1 LGLDCSG
8 PQSGAGQL
16 QDFFSL
22 SDYFSEILKTKTFTM
37 RKSFFIMI
45 WLLSAFALPYL
56 AFSQERT
63 LSGKITDANGNA
75 LSNVS
80 ITLKQ
85 GAQGTITDADGKFRL
100 TVPANAVLTISSSG
114 YKTQTIKAEDLT
126 GEIHVKLTE
135 DVARLDEIVVTG
147 LATSVKR
154 RNLANAVSTISA
166 KELSGVAPAQTF
178 DVALEGKIPGAY
190 INANDGAPGGGI
202 SVKLRGVTSVY
213 GNTQPLYVVDGV
225 FVDNTATSA
234 GLNVVT
240 AALANGAA
248 TSNANGG
255 TQDNPSSRI
264 ADLRAEDIE
273 NIEILKGASAAAI
286 YGSKAAAGVVIIT
299 TKRGREGRTKISVSQ
314 DFGFIKVRKL
324 LGVRQF
330 TAARA
335 ASLSSDS
342 ATGVALATEF
352 TEAQSKGQIYDYEK
366 EVFGNTGFA
375 RNTSLSISG
384 GNAKTGFYFSAA
396 QRDEGG
402 IVRNTGYSNSSLR
415 LNLDHHITD
424 DIKIGI
430 ETNYINSSADRGL
443 TGNDNA
449 GVSLGIALSS
459 TPSFAQLHDSAGV
472 YPNNP
477 FAASNPL
484 QTVALMTNNE
494 SVNRLIT
501 GLNLDAT
508 LQKNSASVTKIIGRG
523 GFDFYNLE
531 TNAIFP
537 SILQFQ
543 AINKGTSI
551 QGFTR
556 NLNTNYILSLV
567 NTWTPSDRV
576 SLTSSAGLTEETGDY
591 NNILDVATQVISGQ
605 TNINQAGA
613 LNATQLRTKYQNQG
627 IFIQEEA
634 NINEVWMLTGGVRF
648 DRSSNNG
655 DVAKYYVYP
664 KAGLS
669 WNLTKMDFFRSDL
682 FDNIKLRAA
691 YGEANNVPAYGSK
704 FTAFNISNITGN
716 PGLIVN
722 PQEGQ
727 PDIKPER
734 QKEFE
739 SGIDFSLFKGRLGF
753 ELTYY
758 LKNIYDF
765 LMQSN
770 PPSSSGFTSAWANAG
785 NLRNQGV
792 EFGMNARLIATK
804 NISWNTS
811 VNFWLNRSLIT
822 QLTIPSVPQGSFGYV
837 LGSFQ
842 IQQGKS
848 ATQILG
854 LDGTGG
860 VSKLGDAEPAFQMS
874 SYNEITFFNK
884 LSLRFLL
891 HWKQGGQNINLT
903 NLEND
908 FGGTSADYDNVTN
921 KLGVPD
927 GVYRIMQVGTDA
939 HEFVQTASYLRLREI
954 GLYYLFNKLPFEFVK
969 SIQIGFSLNNYL
981 TITKY
986 KSYDPE
992 VSNFGTGFSSGVD
1005 VDPYPA
1011 TKRGDF
1017 HISFDF

>member
-1 LGLDCSG
+1 MKKALFRFSG
-8 PQSGAGQL
+8 MILFLA
-16 QDFFSL
+16 L
-22 SDYFSEILKTKTFTM
+22 SQMIIAQN
-37 RKSFFIMI
+37 KSI
-45 WLLSAFALPYL
+45 
-56 AFSQERT
+56 
-63 LSGKITDANGNA
+63 SGKVTDATGAPVIGANITVKQSTIGAITDAEGEFKLN
-75 LSNVS
+75 
-80 ITLKQ
+80 
-85 GAQGTITDADGKFRL
+85 
-100 TVPANAVLTISSSG
+100 VPANATIIISFTGFKS
-114 YKTQTIKAEDLT
+114 QTIKADAFNGTLT
-126 GEIHVKLTE
+126 LKLE
-135 DVARLDEIVVTG
+135 QDVAHLDEIIVTG

-154 RNLANAVSTISA
+154 RNLANAVATISS
-166 KELSGVAPAQTF
+166 KELAGTAPAQTF
-178 DVALEGKIPGAY
+178 DAALEGKVPGAY
-190 INANDGAPGGGI
+190 INANSGAPGGGV

-225 FVDNTATSA
+225 FVDNSSTSA

-240 AALANGAA
+240 AALANGAP
-248 TSNANGG
+248 TSNAGGG

-264 ADLRAEDIE
+264 ADLRVEDIE
-273 NIEILKGASAAAI
+273 NVEILKGAAAAAV
-286 YGSKAAAGVVIIT
+286 YGSKAAGGVVIIT
-299 TKRGREGRTKISVSQ
+299 TKRGKDGKTKITLSQ
-314 DFGFIKVRKL
+314 DIGFIKVRKL

-330 TAARA
+330 NAARA

-342 ATGVALATEF
+342 ATGVALGQEF
-352 TEAQSKGQIYDYEK
+352 LAAQAKGQIYDYEK

-375 RNTSLSISG
+375 RNTLLSMSG
-384 GNAKTGFYFSAA
+384 GNNKTTFYFSAA
-396 QRDEGG
+396 TKDEGG
-402 IVRNTGYSNSSLR
+402 IVKNTDYSNTSLR
-415 LNLDHHITD
+415 LNLDHRINEN
-424 DIKIGI
+424 IKVGVY
-430 ETNYINSSADRGL
+430 TNYINSSADRGL

-472 YPNNP
+472 FPNNP

-484 QTVALMTNNE
+484 QTIALMTNNE
-494 SVNRLIT
+494 AVNRFIT
-501 GLNLDAT
+501 GLNFDAT
-508 LQKNSASVTKIIGRG
+508 LQKSKSSVTKLIGKG

-531 TNAIFP
+531 TKAIFP

-543 AINKGTSI
+543 AINKGTSVA
-551 QGFTR
+551 GFTS
-556 NLNTNYILSLV
+556 NLDINYIFSLV
-567 NTWTPSDRV
+567 NTFNPSDNL
-576 SLTSSAGLTEETGDY
+576 SLTTSAGVTQETGNY
-591 NNILDVATQVISGQ
+591 NNVLNVATQLISGQ
-605 TNINQAGA
+605 TNINEGGA
-613 LNATQLRTKYQNQG
+613 LSGYQTRIKYLNSG
-627 IFIQEEA
+627 VFVQEEA
-634 NINEVWMLTGGVRF
+634 NLNDVLLLTGGVRF

-664 KAGLS
+664 KAGIS
-669 WNLTKMDFFRSDL
+669 WNLTKMDFIQGDF
-682 FDNIKLRAA
+682 FDNVKLRAA
-691 YGEANNVPAYGSK
+691 YGQANNVPAYGSK
-704 FTAFNISNITGN
+704 FTAFNISNISGN
-716 PGLIVN
+716 SGLIVN
-722 PQEGQ
+722 QQQGQ

-734 QKEFE
+734 QIEFE
-739 SGIDFSLFKGRLGF
+739 TGIDFSILRGRLGF

-758 LKNIYDF
+758 DKSIYDF

-770 PPSSSGFTSAWANAG
+770 PPSSSGFTTAWANAG
-785 NLRNQGV
+785 NLKNQGV
-792 EFGMNARLIATK
+792 ELGMNALPVQTK
-804 NISWNTS
+804 WVTWTTS
-811 VNFWLNRSLIT
+811 INFWLNRSLVT
-822 QLTIPSVPQGSFGYV
+822 KLTIPSVPQGSFGYV

-860 VSKLGDAEPAFQMS
+860 ASKLGDAEPKFQMS

-891 HWKQGGQNINLT
+891 HWKSGGQNINLT

-908 FGGTSADYDNVTN
+908 FGGTSADYDKVTN

-939 HEFVQTASYLRLREI
+939 HEFVQTASYFRVREI
-954 GLYYLFNKLPFEFVK
+954 GLYYTFNRLPVDYVK
-969 SIQIGFSLNNYL
+969 GIRIGVSFNNYI

-1011 TKRGDF
+1011 TKRADF